1 MSLLDQLLDDS
12 LHDETPTED
21 DKGRLLVKSPIARC
35 KCGSLF
41 STTKP
46 TKCDGCGE
54 FKCFWT
60 MIDGSVKALED
71 MDMGHLTNTVKMLAR
86 KLETEGPKSTIMW
99 RESMELAIDLFYR
112 EIGSRT
118 KEIEQ
123 ASGIMSALNRSL
135 EAKKPDAD
143 VP

>member
-1 MSLLDQLLDDS
+1 MNLDS
-12 LHDETPTED
+12 LFED
-21 DKGRLLVKSPIARC
+21 FGVEEEYTNEGKKAPVANMIRC
-35 KCGSLF
+35 KCGSIVNIV
-41 STTKP
+41 KP

-54 FKCFWT
+54 YKCYWQ
-60 MIDGSVKALED
+60 MIDGSIKRLED

-86 KLETEGPKSTIMW
+86 KLETDGPKLTVMW